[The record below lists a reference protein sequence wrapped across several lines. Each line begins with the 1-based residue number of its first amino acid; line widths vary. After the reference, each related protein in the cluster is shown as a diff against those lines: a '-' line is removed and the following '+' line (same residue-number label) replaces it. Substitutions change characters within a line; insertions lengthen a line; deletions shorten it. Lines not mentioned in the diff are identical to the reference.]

1 MKEVL
6 KNSLKGYLSQI
17 FSGLLQQSYSL
28 SFNITYKDKNPE
40 IKVNIIFKGSMD
52 IFNFLI
58 ISGVKLSVNLN
69 HREILLNFQLSKNQ
83 VSLGEYCIKLNSE
96 DRIFEITN
104 TKYEMTK
111 VSRMLDLP
119 KILSIIPITNLVVK
133 LDLNNGLAQL
143 SIFSNE
149 II

>member
-17 FSGLLQQSYSL
+17 FSALLQQSYSL

-40 IKVNIIFKGSMD
+40 IKVNVIFKGSMD

-83 VSLGEYCIKLNSE
+83 VSLGVYCIKLNSE
-96 DRIFEITN
+96 DRIFELTN